1 MHRAREDVHLR
12 VPGSQAR
19 RLLRLALLV
28 EQAVLGRALHLPREQ
43 LSTPQLLPL
52 VVLLLEARLPREHLA
67 LLLTLGLDRGRL
79 RLPLVA
85 RAADAEV
92 LCEREEAAALRLL
105 HRVLGRRA
113 VQHEQLRH
121 LPPPVERGVA
131 QRLDAGGRVLGRD
144 VRSCVDEGTHRREV
158 ALRARL
164 SQLLLEH
171 GFHRQTTTTD
181 EVKRSANRGCQHSA
195 SQ

>member
-1 MHRAREDVHLR
+1 MH
-12 VPGSQAR
+12 VPCGPPR
-19 RLLRLALLV
+19 RLILLPLLV
-28 EQAVLGRALHLPREQ
+28 KQAVLCGALHLPREQ
-43 LSTPQLLPL
+43 LSAPPLLPL
-52 VVLLLEARLPREHLA
+52 IVLLLEARLPRQHLA
-67 LLLTLGLDRGRL
+67 LLLELALDGGRL

-113 VQHEQLRH
+113 VQHEQLRD

-131 QRLDAGGRVLGRD
+131 QRLDAGGGVLGRD
-144 VRSCVDEGTHRREV
+144 VGARVDEGAHRREV

-164 SQLLLEH
+164 SQLLVEH
-171 GFHRQTTTTD
+171 GLHQRRLLVRLC
-181 EVKRSANRGCQHSA
+181 EVKRLS
-195 SQ
+195 

>member
-19 RLLRLALLV
+19 RLLRFALLV

-67 LLLTLGLDRGRL
+67 LLLALGLDRGRL

-121 LPPPVERGVA
+121 LPPPMERGVA

-171 GFHRQTTTTD
+171 GLHRETPT
-181 EVKRSANRGCQHSA
+181 R
-195 SQ
+195 